1 MGGRESSEV
10 GFARPRFESN
20 RCKKT
25 KPTFSENLLFWNCTA
40 TVSYWFLGSNT
51 ERGTEKDFLLTWPQL
66 AFIRREY
73 KKKNAC
79 VSLASCT
86 GDTDEEKAWY
96 PRSRVSWKLKQ
107 RNIRGTGSQTWDR
120 SFCKRGRYPLSQHL
134 CSIKKKFWTC
144 FQEYLSV
151 HEKLDPGYNKWRGRI
166 MEEMSTPYII
176 SQLSKWERGG

>member
-1 MGGRESSEV
+1 MGGRDSSEV

-20 RCKKT
+20 RCKKQIQLFQKT
-25 KPTFSENLLFWNCTA
+25 CYSGIVQQQFHIDFLVPTQRC
-40 TVSYWFLGSNT
+40 
-51 ERGTEKDFLLTWPQL
+51 TEKDFLLTWPQL